1 MPTAPADATRTGL
14 RPEIHGRF
22 STLPEPLLPR
32 LGPVARARIV
42 ATVLWANLVCQI
54 AILLTG
60 GAVRLTG
67 SGLGCST
74 WPNCEPGEFAPELT
88 LEAGIHP
95 FIEFGNRMMTGVL
108 SIVAIL
114 VLLVSLR
121 WLRHLGRRFLLLA
134 AVPLIG
140 TLAQAVIGGVL
151 VLVNLHPALLSP
163 HFLISLALVAVSTV
177 LLRRGGDGTGPRRR
191 TVPGAV
197 IALMTALAV
206 VGAVVLVLGTIVTG
220 TGPHT
225 GDDGD
230 VVRILI
236 DPVLI
241 SRLHALAVWAFCALL
256 VLMLV
261 MLHRGG
267 APWASRRAA
276 WLLVG
281 VTLLQGVIGYVQ
293 YFTGLPEILVAL
305 HLLGAGLFTAGIA
318 SLASTFSTRFPVDGT
333 PAGRPA
339 APADSEA
346 RA

>member
-1 MPTAPADATRTGL
+1 MPTAPAAARRTG
-14 RPEIHGRF
+14 PTPGTHGRF
-22 STLPEPLLPR
+22 STLSEPLLPR
-32 LGPVARARIV
+32 LGPVGRARIV

-74 WPNCEPGEFAPELT
+74 WPNCEPGQFTPELT

-95 FIEFGNRMMTGVL
+95 FIEFGNRLMTGVL
-108 SIVAIL
+108 GIVAIA
-114 VLLVSLR
+114 VLLVALR
-121 WLRHLGRRFLLLA
+121 WLRHLGVPFLLLA
-134 AVPLIG
+134 AVPLLG
-140 TLAQAVIGGVL
+140 TLAQAVIGGIL

-163 HFLISLALVAVSTV
+163 HFLISLGLVAVSTV

-191 TVPGAV
+191 TVPSPA

-206 VGAVVLVLGTIVTG
+206 VGAAVLVLGTIVTG

-241 SRLHALAVWAFCALL
+241 SRLHALAVWTFCALL
-256 VLMLV
+256 AVMLV
-261 MLHRGG
+261 LLHRGD
-267 APWASRRAA
+267 APRASRRAA
-276 WLLVG
+276 WGLV
-281 VTLLQGVIGYVQ
+281 VITLLQGVIGYVQ
-293 YFTGLPEILVAL
+293 YFTGLPELLVAA

-318 SLASTFSTRFPVDGT
+318 SLASTFSTRVPVE
-333 PAGRPA
+333 
-339 APADSEA
+339 ADPSPSTAQEV